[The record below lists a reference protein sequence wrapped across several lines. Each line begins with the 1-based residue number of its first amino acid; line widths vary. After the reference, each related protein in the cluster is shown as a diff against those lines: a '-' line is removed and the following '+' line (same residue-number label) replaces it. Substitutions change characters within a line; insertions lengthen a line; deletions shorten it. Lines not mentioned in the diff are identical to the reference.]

1 MSKKVGLVYNAF
13 ISYSHSAD
21 AGLAAAI
28 QSGLHRLAKPFYR
41 LRALNIFRDKT
52 NLAANPALWT
62 AIQSALERSEHFI
75 LMASPASA
83 QSEWVCKELAWWLE
97 HRETGKV
104 LIVLTAGGLV
114 WDGTRN
120 DFDWARTSAIPELL
134 RGRFQDEPLYVDLGW
149 AESARDLTL
158 RNARF
163 LDAVLDLASPLH
175 GRAKNDLAGDEVRQS
190 RIVRS
195 AVGSAAAIFAL
206 LAVIAWYQR
215 GEALTQKQIAVERQQ
230 VAEKRLKD
238 LCEAWKVATEFV
250 KANLPAAI
258 YDAKGRLHDVFA
270 FDENCR

>member
-1 MSKKVGLVYNAF
+1 
-13 ISYSHSAD
+13 
-21 AGLAAAI
+21 
-28 QSGLHRLAKPFYR
+28 
-41 LRALNIFRDKT
+41 
-52 NLAANPALWT
+52 
-62 AIQSALERSEHFI
+62 
-75 LMASPASA
+75 
-83 QSEWVCKELAWWLE
+83 
-97 HRETGKV
+97 V

-114 WDGTRN
+114 WDGARN

-134 RGRFQDEPLYVDLGW
+134 RGRFQDEPLYVDLRW

-206 LAVIAWYQR
+206 LAMIAWYQR
-215 GEALTQKQIAVERQQ
+215 GEALTQKKIAVERQQ

-250 KANLPAAI
+250 EANLPAAI

>member
-1 MSKKVGLVYNAF
+1 VSKKVGLVYNAF
-13 ISYSHSAD
+13 ISYSHAGD
-21 AGLAAAI
+21 AGLATAI
-28 QSGLHRLAKPFYR
+28 QSGLHRLAEPFYR

-114 WDGTRN
+114 WDRARN

-134 RGRFQDEPLYVDLGW
+134 RGCFQDEPLYVDLRW

-158 RNARF
+158 RNAHF

-195 AVGSAAAIFAL
+195 AVGSATAIFAL

-215 GEALTQKQIAVERQQ
+215 GEALTQKKIAVERQQ

-250 KANLPAAI
+250 EANLPAAI